1 MKLRKRI
8 EQRHHYNFLQSFPL
22 WATIMKPNS
31 KQSLLSYQMN
41 GDFDASRL
49 SRPWVLIYKI
59 SSIFILFDPHSEYVH
74 LYQEL
79 I

>member
-1 MKLRKRI
+1 
-8 EQRHHYNFLQSFPL
+8 
-22 WATIMKPNS
+22 MKPNS

-59 SSIFILFDPHSEYVH
+59 SSIFILFDPHSEHVH